1 MLLDSWAGHQAIP
14 DELDP
19 MIFCLQLSMHK
30 ERYYSLDQKD
40 RYIFQR
46 QLIAKIS
53 VPELQINGSKGK
65 KNESEMKPLLTF
77 KGCDLLVLLLNA
89 DIGPNNHKQQAAAAL
104 LHLHSVVRR
113 EILFALLWS
122 QNHKPG
128 NILSSYLPYFL
139 IIWDLKSLLQN
150 SATWRDMLQKYK

>member
-1 MLLDSWAGHQAIP
+1 MSWPH
-14 DELDP
+14 DL
-19 MIFCLQLSMHK
+19 CLQLSMHK
-30 ERYYSLDQKD
+30 ERYSLDQKD

-89 DIGPNNHKQQAAAAL
+89 DIGPNNHKQQAAAAF
-104 LHLHSVVRR
+104 LHL
-113 EILFALLWS
+113 
-122 QNHKPG
+122 
-128 NILSSYLPYFL
+128 
-139 IIWDLKSLLQN
+139 LK
-150 SATWRDMLQKYK
+150 